1 MESFLSNGNASLRA
15 SGASGRAKQ
24 MRERAEGPRC
34 RKEKGEGA
42 QGKTTFFFFPPRLRT
57 EEQGNKVALTLVG
70 GSLPG
75 NGDGQEVGERREQ
88 VEGDRFP

>member
-1 MESFLSNGNASLRA
+1 
-15 SGASGRAKQ
+15 
-24 MRERAEGPRC
+24 
-34 RKEKGEGA
+34 
-42 QGKTTFFFFPPRLRT
+42 
-57 EEQGNKVALTLVG
+57 VG